1 MHVISNE
8 KTIQVFDILDEM
20 YPEAFCGLIHN
31 SNFELLVATILSAQC
46 TDKRVNIITK
56 ELFSVYKTPEDIYNL
71 GQIGLKK
78 IIKTCGLSENK
89 SKNIIKSCKILME
102 EFGSEVP
109 KNDKDLLRLNGV
121 GIKTANVVLSV
132 GFGIPRMPVDTHV
145 FRVSNRIGI
154 VDAHNVTLTEKMLME
169 RYNKSK
175 WIRLHHLLIFHG
187 RALCKARNPQ
197 CELCGLKNICLDYS
211 EGDKNDE
218 K

>member
-1 MHVISNE
+1 
-8 KTIQVFDILDEM
+8 
-20 YPEAFCGLIHN
+20 
-31 SNFELLVATILSAQC
+31 
-46 TDKRVNIITK
+46 
-56 ELFSVYKTPEDIYNL
+56 
-71 GQIGLKK
+71 
-78 IIKTCGLSENK
+78 
-89 SKNIIKSCKILME
+89 ME